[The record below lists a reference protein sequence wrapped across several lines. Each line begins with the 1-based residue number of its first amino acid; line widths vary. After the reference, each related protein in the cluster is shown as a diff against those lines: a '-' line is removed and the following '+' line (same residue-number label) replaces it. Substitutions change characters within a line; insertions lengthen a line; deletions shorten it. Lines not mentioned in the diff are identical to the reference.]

1 MSNKDTSVRLQS
13 AEELKKPVK
22 QRDPKKGRMLLYALG
37 GIVVLV
43 ALVIGV
49 KYAAEAIVEYV
60 ELNRD
65 HTIQLTD
72 YSADKV
78 RKIEIDGKTDVTISR
93 SGITG
98 GYTIRE
104 LSESVTSQTACE
116 NAFTNAAS
124 LLSEGI
130 AAENVTDFTD
140 FGLNDPISTVKITYA
155 DRELLLE
162 IGDIAPA
169 SQHHYV
175 RVDGGDTVY
184 LMRQMIVKMFSD
196 GIAAYRD
203 ISGFAVSAENL
214 AGFALETDGKL
225 LSMTHHDKI
234 GGSVFTQW
242 QMTEPFVANTDG
254 AKADALVAG
263 VAEIA
268 LDSFVKTAREGQL
281 ADYGLDTPWQTLTLT
296 YRDGSKFV
304 MLLGD
309 QNNLGNYYAAFDGT
323 DDVFL
328 VRKESVEFLQN
339 IKAEQYVNE
348 FANIIAIN
356 SVDALDVT
364 VDETTLH
371 FTIDRSGDDPVF
383 MLEGKTVDAE
393 GFKNAF
399 QNTNIVPINGFASAQ
414 GAAEPPA
421 AVLQLTYTFNNGEA
435 PYTVLYLDDSINN
448 YSLSKNGEVTV
459 TVAKDAMDPVI
470 DLWRAYLS

>member
-72 YSADKV
+72 YTADKV

-93 SGITG
+93 SVITG

-225 LSMTHHDKI
+225 LSMMHHDKI

-435 PYTVLYLDDSINN
+435 PYIVLYLDDSINN

-459 TVAKDAMDPVI
+459 TVAKDTMAPVI